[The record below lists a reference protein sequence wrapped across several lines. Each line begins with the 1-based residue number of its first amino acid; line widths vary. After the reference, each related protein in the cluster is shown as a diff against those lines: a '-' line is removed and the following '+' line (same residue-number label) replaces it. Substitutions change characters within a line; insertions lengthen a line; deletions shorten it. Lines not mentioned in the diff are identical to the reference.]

1 MCFCHKEDYGWAFK
15 IYLEKCEQDY
25 IVTTSGL
32 AGQERITT
40 NVLEILVVS
49 VGELRGTIASADTLK
64 NKDKKQVKERS
75 VDEGM

>member
-1 MCFCHKEDYGWAFK
+1 MAGHLKFTLKNVNK
-15 IYLEKCEQDY
+15 DY

>member
-1 MCFCHKEDYGWAFK
+1 MAG
-15 IYLEKCEQDY
+15 YLKFTLKNVNKDY

-40 NVLEILVVS
+40 NVPEILVVS

-64 NKDKKQVKERS
+64 NKDKKQVS

>member
-1 MCFCHKEDYGWAFK
+1 MAG
-15 IYLEKCEQDY
+15 YLKFTLKNVNKDY

-32 AGQERITT
+32 AGQESITT